1 MPLKTPIVLE
11 IDRDTWLVGA
21 YGGVCGYALCGEE
34 RGILIDAGGALSLMP
49 SLPDRLFGGKPY
61 DSYHT
66 NEAAGEQ
73 KISLGGRTL
82 GCVTLPDGT
91 SAYFDERSGIAFA
104 GEALQ
109 RHMKLNSPVSEK
121 LVGLM
126 RLRSLKPSRIYP
138 SHLDAPDF
146 CALTP
151 KTLDDAI
158 GACRSILHPSRE
170 TYALAGEDS
179 AAVYGEV
186 TVSYDKN
193 KRWAEGEHQSPY
205 PIGL

>member
-1 MPLKTPIVLE
+1 MPLNSPVVLE
-11 IDRDTWLVGA
+11 IDRDTWLVSI
-21 YGGVCGYALCGEE
+21 YGGVCGYALCGTE
-34 RGILIDAGGALSLMP
+34 RGLLIDADEAVALMP
-49 SLPDRLFGGKPY
+49 SLPDRIFGGKPF
-61 DSYHT
+61 SSVKT
-66 NEAAGEQ
+66 GAPAPFLTLELGERA
-73 KISLGGRTL
+73 LR
-82 GCVTLPDGT
+82 CVTLPDGT
-91 SAYFDERSGIAFA
+91 SAFFDERSGIAFA

-126 RLRSLKPSRIYP
+126 RLRSLEPSRIYP

-146 CALTP
+146 RALTL